1 MRIKSITV
9 GGYKNL
15 EKSKIEFGGIVA
27 LLAINNY
34 GKSNLLEAID
44 FGMEFIQAAPKVRK
58 AMMGHIKS
66 IPLTPSL
73 QESEYFFEVELFE
86 PELKEYC
93 HVKYGFSF
101 AWYRDDQTGARI
113 TDEWLEARNSE
124 SVRYTGYLKRALS
137 KYRKNKATQ
146 SFRSIPLD
154 TNQLAIDLL
163 PLIEDADVAKVA
175 SALRSMDYR
184 ICSTLELQSEF
195 QSIPFE
201 YVTEQPERGV
211 AFDDADIPKALY
223 KLREKHPDAYR
234 LFEDAVFTLFPEFT
248 KIALTSVNAVSPSE
262 IHRVSFV
269 LKDGE
274 ISQAEAEGMI
284 PPVRLKEELYRMMV
298 FSRYLNQPI
307 SIANMSAGTR
317 RIIWMLAN
325 VFIAACAGINAIGIE
340 EIETSIHP
348 KLLKSLL
355 EILSDAA
362 RNTCIL
368 LSSHSPYLIQYLKA
382 ESLYIGVPDE
392 SGAACFRRIKRT
404 KIKQL
409 VGISRELDMSV
420 GEYLFDMLTKDRY
433 ASTLM
438 QYLEVEPDEE

>member
-1 MRIKSITV
+1 
-9 GGYKNL
+9 
-15 EKSKIEFGGIVA
+15 
-27 LLAINNY
+27 
-34 GKSNLLEAID
+34 
-44 FGMEFIQAAPKVRK
+44 
-58 AMMGHIKS
+58 
-66 IPLTPSL
+66 
-73 QESEYFFEVELFE
+73 
-86 PELKEYC
+86 
-93 HVKYGFSF
+93 
-101 AWYRDDQTGARI
+101 
-113 TDEWLEARNSE
+113 
-124 SVRYTGYLKRALS
+124 
-137 KYRKNKATQ
+137 
-146 SFRSIPLD
+146 
-154 TNQLAIDLL
+154 
-163 PLIEDADVAKVA
+163 
-175 SALRSMDYR
+175 
-184 ICSTLELQSEF
+184 
-195 QSIPFE
+195 
-201 YVTEQPERGV
+201 
-211 AFDDADIPKALY
+211 
-223 KLREKHPDAYR
+223 
-234 LFEDAVFTLFPEFT
+234 
-248 KIALTSVNAVSPSE
+248 
-262 IHRVSFV
+262 
-269 LKDGE
+269 
-274 ISQAEAEGMI
+274 
-284 PPVRLKEELYRMMV
+284 MMV
-298 FSRYLNQPI
+298 FSRHLNQPI

-362 RNTCIL
+362 HNTCIL